1 MNRAVTQLG
10 EGDRKSMIFC
20 VALALVALQGG
31 LARLEAEDPPLKAIA
46 AHQPKVVVATAISIK
61 AARPLPVPP
70 PKVAAKAA
78 LVMDV
83 NTGRIF
89 YEKNA
94 DQRREV
100 ASTQKLLTALLICE
114 RGGLDNL
121 LTVAKEDTR
130 VVPSKLYLKTGEQH
144 ARGTL
149 LKTLMIKSAN
159 DVACCL
165 ARDNAG
171 SVDAFVEKMN
181 TRARQLGMAS
191 SRFLT
196 PSGLSEE
203 GQYSTARDMARLA
216 RESYRQPAIRDAVI
230 TQEFN
235 FKHNNGKLRSLWN
248 TNRLLWTSPYC
259 NGLKTGF
266 TNAAGRCLISSGQ
279 KDGAEVIAVVLGST
293 SKSVWNDSQ
302 SLLHWALGVDDSEKE
317 EDAPEEKKKP

>member
-1 MNRAVTQLG
+1 MNRDHLERTGRRLVVAMLLLTVAAPFAVQADDSATP
-10 EGDRKSMIFC
+10 E
-20 VALALVALQGG
+20 
-31 LARLEAEDPPLKAIA
+31 
-46 AHQPKVVVATAISIK
+46 VVVATAISVRP
-61 AARPLPVPP
+61 AQPLPTPP
-70 PKVAAKAA
+70 PVLVAAAA

-100 ASTQKLLTALLICE
+100 ASTQKLMTALLVCE
-114 RGGLDNL
+114 AGDLDGL
-121 LTVAKEDTR
+121 LTVDVADTR
-130 VVPSKLYLKTGEQH
+130 VVPSKLYLKAGEQH
-144 ARGTL
+144 PRGVML
-149 LKTLMIKSAN
+149 RSLMIKSAN

-171 SVDAFVEKMN
+171 SVEGFIEKMN
-181 TRARQLGMAS
+181 ERAQQLGMVDS
-191 SRFLT
+191 HFLS

-216 RESYRQPAIRDAVI
+216 RQAYRHPVIRDAVS
-230 TQEFN
+230 TKTFS
-235 FKHNNGKLRSLWN
+235 FKHNSGKVKDLGN

-266 TNAAGRCLISSGQ
+266 TNAAGKCLISSGQ

-293 SKSVWNDSQ
+293 AKLIWKDSQ
-302 SLLHWALGVDDSEKE
+302 SLLHWALGVDESKEKPLA
-317 EDAPEEKKKP
+317 APEEEDIPEEE